1 MKYSSFILVFVC
13 LLFQFSGK
21 AQEDWSLKKDKNNI
35 KVFTRKTKNFKV
47 DEIKVECEFDG
58 RVSQLVAVLL
68 DVSKHYEW
76 VYKATKSQL
85 LQKNS
90 NTDLFFYTEIQAP
103 WPFLNRD
110 LIAHLKL
117 TQNSSNKIITV
128 EANGVNDFIP
138 DKKHIVRV
146 RYSRANWIITPLPN
160 KKFKIDYRVQIDP
173 GDGVP
178 AWILNLFIANGPYDT
193 FLKLKEQIQLPQY
206 LNAKFAFIA
215 D

>member
-1 MKYSSFILVFVC
+1 MRYSSFILVFVC

-68 DVSKHYEW
+68 DVNKHYEW
-76 VYKATKSQL
+76 VYKASKSQL

-103 WPFLNRD
+103 WPFQNRD

-146 RYSRANWIITPLPN
+146 RYSRANWIVTPLAN

-206 LNAKFAFIA
+206 LNARFAFIA

>member
-1 MKYSSFILVFVC
+1 M
-13 LLFQFSGK
+13 
-21 AQEDWSLKKDKNNI
+21 KKDKNSI

-68 DVSKHYEW
+68 DVNKHYEW
-76 VYKATKSQL
+76 VYKTTKSQFL
-85 LQKNS
+85 KKI
-90 NTDLFFYTEIQAP
+90 TDTDIFFYTEIQAP
-103 WPFLNRD
+103 WPFENRD
-110 LIAHLKL
+110 LIVHMKML
-117 TQNSSNKIITV
+117 QNSNKIITI
-128 EANGVNDFIP
+128 EANNVNDFMP

-146 RYSRANWIITPLPN
+146 RYSRANWIITPLNN
-160 KKFKIDYRVQIDP
+160 KKFKIEYRVQIDP

-193 FLKLKEQIQLPQY
+193 FLKLKEQIQRPPY
-206 LNAKFAFIA
+206 LNAKFSFIA

>member
-1 MKYSSFILVFVC
+1 M
-13 LLFQFSGK
+13 
-21 AQEDWSLKKDKNNI
+21 KKDKNNI

-47 DEIKVECEFDG
+47 DEIKVECEYDG
-58 RVSQLVAVLL
+58 RISQLVAVLL
-68 DVSKHYEW
+68 DVNKHYEW

-90 NTDLFFYTEIQAP
+90 NTDLFIYTEIQAP
-103 WPFLNRD
+103 WPFQNRD

-117 TQNSSNKIITV
+117 TQNSSNKIISV

-146 RYSRANWIITPLPN
+146 RYSRANWIITPLTN
-160 KKFKIDYRVQIDP
+160 KKFKIEYRVQIDP

-193 FLKLKEQIQLPQY
+193 FLKLREQIQLPQY

>member
-1 MKYSSFILVFVC
+1 MKCCSLILVSVC
-13 LLFQFSGK
+13 LFLQFSAK
-21 AQEDWSLKKDKNNI
+21 SQEDWSLKKDKNSI

-68 DVSKHYEW
+68 DVNKHYEW
-76 VYKATKSQL
+76 VYKTTKSQFL
-85 LQKNS
+85 KKI
-90 NTDLFFYTEIQAP
+90 TDTDIFFYTEIQAP
-103 WPFLNRD
+103 WPFENRD
-110 LIAHLKL
+110 LIVHMKML
-117 TQNSSNKIITV
+117 QNSNKIITI
-128 EANGVNDFIP
+128 EANNVNDFMP

-146 RYSRANWIITPLPN
+146 RYSRANWIITPLNN
-160 KKFKIDYRVQIDP
+160 KKFKIEYRVQIDP

-193 FLKLKEQIQLPQY
+193 FLKLKEQIQRPPY
-206 LNAKFAFIA
+206 LNAKFSFIA

>member
-1 MKYSSFILVFVC
+1 MRYCSFILISVC

-47 DEIKVECEFDG
+47 DEIKVECEFEG

-68 DVSKHYEW
+68 DVNKHYEW
-76 VYKATKSQL
+76 VYKASKSQL
-85 LQKNS
+85 LQKNG

-146 RYSRANWIITPLPN
+146 RYSRANWIITPLAN

-193 FLKLKEQIQLPQY
+193 FLKLREQIQLPQY